1 MIKCFVH
8 FVDFCSQE
16 AAMEKVRITIKAGAP
31 AAEIAAQLIGMIDN
45 LVADCR

>member
-1 MIKCFVH
+1 MMHYIFLL
-8 FVDFCSQE
+8 FYQQQE
-16 AAMEKVRITIKAGAP
+16 AMEKVRVTIKAGAP